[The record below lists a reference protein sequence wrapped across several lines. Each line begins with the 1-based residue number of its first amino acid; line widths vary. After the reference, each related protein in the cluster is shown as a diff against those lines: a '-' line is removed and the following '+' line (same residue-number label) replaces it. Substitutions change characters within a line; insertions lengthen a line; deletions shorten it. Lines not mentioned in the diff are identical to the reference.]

1 MTYELG
7 ASPPDGADHESVTV
21 EPLTFDV
28 RLDGEPG
35 ATAAADTRS
44 GRSDGVTHP
53 PSVGADPKIPRDSGA
68 AVARHVHGIA
78 DEVPPVVDPMAE
90 NALAGARSIVDGLVG
105 AGRVLQLVAS
115 RIAATPN
122 R

>member
-1 MTYELG
+1 MMYEPG

-21 EPLTFDV
+21 EPLTLDV

-35 ATAAADTRS
+35 ATAAADTRN
-44 GRSDGVTHP
+44 GRIKGMMHP
-53 PSVGADPKIPRDSGA
+53 PSVGVEGKMPCDSGA

-78 DEVPPVVDPMAE
+78 DEVPPVVDPAAE